1 MSRQLLRNPA
11 TMQRAAS
18 AVASTCARTLT
29 SSSSSGGS
37 AVATRRQ
44 QQQQQQQCK
53 LTPSVGIRRWKSSTL
68 HNNNSAEQQNQ
79 KLTGTAA
86 ATATATATA
95 TLRRSQA
102 EALNARGSHST
113 FDVPSRNMSTTQK
126 NGNQKCLQ
134 LENIN
139 PNFIVMEY
147 AVRGPLVIR
156 AGEIEKELEKGVKK
170 PFDQVIRANIGDC
183 HAMGQQPLT
192 FLRQL
197 LALTMEP
204 RLLNTPDY
212 PADVKE
218 RACALL
224 AACQGGSMGSYTD
237 SAGLEHVRRQVA
249 SFIKERDGGV
259 DCDWQNIYLTGGAS
273 PGIKSILSLL
283 HCHVEEK
290 LPGIMVPI
298 PQYPLYSATIAEYGM
313 SKIDYYLDEANKWG
327 LNRKELQ
334 RAYDEAKTQC
344 NPRALVIINPGNPT
358 GQVLSRQN
366 IEEIIKFAQENQLL
380 LLADEVYQAN
390 VYDKDSKFHSFKKVM
405 HEMGEPYRSQELVS
419 FLSVSKGFLGEC
431 GIRGGYME
439 VINLCP
445 QVKAML
451 TKSITAS
458 LCSTTAG
465 QVAVSA
471 LVNPPRAGEPSFEL
485 YNKEKNAVLDA
496 LKERAELVHKTF
508 SSFEGYT
515 VNPVQG
521 AMYVFPRVEIPP
533 KAVEAAKAKNMAPD
547 ALYAFELLEST
558 GICVVPGSGFGQLPG
573 TYHFRS
579 TILPQTDK
587 LKLMLEKFRQ
597 FHLDFMKKY
606 K

>member
-29 SSSSSGGS
+29 SSSNGGS

-44 QQQQQQQCK
+44 QQQQQCK
-53 LTPSVGIRRWKSSTL
+53 LTSSVGIRRWKSSTL

-79 KLTGTAA
+79 KLTGT
-86 ATATATATA
+86 TTATA

-334 RAYDEAKTQC
+334 RAYDAAKTQC

-366 IEEIIKFAQENQLL
+366 IEEIIKFAHENQLL

-445 QVKAML
+445 KVKAML

-496 LKERAELVHKTF
+496 LKERAELVYKTF

-547 ALYAFELLEST
+547 ALYAFELLESS

-597 FHLDFMKKY
+597 FHLEFMKKY